1 MSDQRK
7 LLTTA
12 DRFDRL
18 GSRMDSWLRG
28 VPPRETRE
36 AAAPTHVDASIPT
49 PEPDSIGVCCS
60 GGGIRSAAYNL
71 GALQVLQ
78 DKDILQRAR
87 YLAAVSGGSY
97 IAAAFSIVQKRP
109 PKTSDEAGPDAPPS
123 FDDVPPYAP
132 GSPEE
137 RWLRNHSSYMA
148 PGLRG
153 KTRLASRL
161 VLGMLL
167 NLVLLGAIITLV
179 AVPLGL
185 VGAWLQP
192 QLLVHGVADAPVD
205 VVTASRWLVIGLG
218 CVGLLLALVAA
229 GWRLRDDAERQ
240 AMRAAKLCGAL
251 AGSIFVAVFALP
263 WILEVLRALLE
274 WARDTGAA
282 DAARD
287 LGELTAL
294 LAALGVPP
302 LVFSLLQIVMEN
314 GGETAGRFRRWLLS
328 PKIAAAVAAP
338 MLLVSGFLFAYNFAA
353 ARGWQPTV
361 VAALVVAIAVYI
373 VLYVWLDPTASS
385 LHPTYKRRLGSAFA
399 VYRDTDRTVCERP
412 YVELVKLSD
421 SDVAADG
428 RHWPQLLICAAANI
442 SDEGATPPGRHAAP
456 FVFTHDRIGGELVG
470 TAATNEFEKAL
481 GDDRERDITLLSAM
495 AVSGAAV
502 SPSMGKM
509 SSKAHTF
516 LLALANARLGVWLPN
531 PRYLDE
537 DSTKKST
544 KTWGRLRLTW
554 LLREMLGWNSLDA
567 KYLYITD
574 GGHYENLGLVE
585 LLRRGCTEIYCFDAS
600 GDQGTCSTIGQSIA
614 LARSELGVEILLNPD
629 ALASVSNAEG
639 PAHVIARIVYPADE
653 QGHRVEG
660 TLVFAKATVPA
671 KAPWDIR
678 AHQQGDPTFPHNSTA
693 DQLYTDERF
702 EAYRALGAWSA
713 EQAIQDLDAR
723 RQQAAAVPA
732 RRHAV
737 ADRSVV
743 SAQLVLATRWPWRRR
758 RRRRDRAVESVDAV
772 IG

>member
-1 MSDQRK
+1 MSDHRR
-7 LLTTA
+7 LHTTTNW
-12 DRFDRL
+12 FDRL
-18 GSRMDSWLRG
+18 GAWIRG
-28 VPPRETRE
+28 VPPRETRK
-36 AAAPTHVDASIPT
+36 ASAPTDVDANIPT
-49 PEPDSIGVCCS
+49 PEAGRIGVCCS

-78 DKDILQRAR
+78 EEGILRRAQ

-109 PKTSDEAGPDAPPS
+109 PGSDDGATSTLPLS

-137 RWLRNHSSYMA
+137 RWLRNRSSYMA

-153 KTRLASRL
+153 KSRLASRL

-185 VGAWLQP
+185 VGSWLQP
-192 QLLVHGVADAPVD
+192 QLLVRGAAELPVD
-205 VVTASRWLVIGLG
+205 VVAALRWLVIGLG
-218 CVGLLLALVAA
+218 CAGLLFALVAA
-229 GWRLRDDAERQ
+229 GWRLDDDAERRV
-240 AMRAAKLCGAL
+240 MRAAKLLAAL
-251 AGSIFVAVFALP
+251 AGTIFVVAFALP
-263 WILEVLRALLE
+263 WTLEVLRALLQ
-274 WARDTGAA
+274 WTMGATEA
-282 DAARD
+282 GAARD

-314 GGETAGRFRRWLLS
+314 GGETVGRFRRWLLS
-328 PKIAAAVAAP
+328 PKFAAAVAAP
-338 MLLVSGFLFAYNFAA
+338 MLLASGFLFAYNFAA
-353 ARGWQPTV
+353 GRGSQSAV
-361 VAALVVAIAVYI
+361 LVALVAALVVYM
-373 VLYVWLDPTASS
+373 VLYLYLDPTASS

-399 VYRDTDRTVCERP
+399 VYRDTARTARERP
-412 YVELVKLSD
+412 YFSERMKLSD
-421 SDVAADG
+421 SNVAVDG
-428 RHWPQLLICAAANI
+428 RDWPQLLICAAANI
-442 SDEGATPPGRHAAP
+442 SDEGATPPGRNAAP
-456 FVFTHDRIGGELVG
+456 FVFTHDRIGGDLVG
-470 TAATNEFEKAL
+470 TAETSKLEEAL
-481 GDDRERDITLLSAM
+481 ADDRERDITLLSAVAM
-495 AVSGAAV
+495 SGAAI

-516 LLALANARLGVWLPN
+516 LLALANARLGVWVPN
-531 PRYLDE
+531 PRYLADKPKE
-537 DSTKKST
+537 SRKI
-544 KTWGRLRLTW
+544 WGRLRLTW
-554 LLREMLGWNSLDA
+554 LFREMLGWNALDA

-614 LARSELGVEILLNPD
+614 LARSELGVDIRLNPD
-629 ALASVSNAEG
+629 ALARVGNADG
-639 PAHVIARIVYPADE
+639 AAHVIAPIFYPKDKT
-653 QGHRVEG
+653 GHRVKG
-660 TLVFAKATVPA
+660 TLVFAKATVPS

-713 EQAIQDLDAR
+713 EQAVRDLDAQ
-723 RQQAAAVPA
+723 RQRSATVPV
-732 RRHAV
+732 RQHAV
-737 ADRSVV
+737 ADRFVG
-743 SAQLVLATRWPWRRR
+743 AAPLVLTARWPWSRRR
-758 RRRRDRAVESVDAV
+758 RQRALERLDAV
-772 IG
+772 NG